1 MQAERAI
8 FLMDPSRLEAVTA
21 TGLLLEDGCGDLD
34 RNLDLAARCLQ
45 APSAAFLLLSERSF
59 RHCAVVGL
67 PAPLDGLSAW
77 PLDWSYLLDAAFQG
91 PLRVTDLREDA
102 PAKGAE
108 AFIASNLHGFLG
120 TAVKDAAGNVLGLL
134 AFWDGPPRAWADRD
148 VALAGEFAAN
158 IRAMLADRQEA
169 RRARKAE
176 LDNDHRWVEEALS
189 RSRNELEVILKTM
202 DGACTAQDSR
212 GNLVYAND
220 AAARILDFPSAEML
234 MKTDSGVIMDR
245 FDVLDEKRKPFP
257 LSQFPGRIA
266 LQGRAVNGTVMC
278 YRVKSTGEER
288 WSLVNATPVFDAEG
302 RVRMAINIFNDI
314 SRIKRAEDAAQKHV
328 RYLEAVN
335 KVSAS
340 IERTLEV
347 ERLIPSVLGKVR
359 EVFDASRAWLVHIG
373 DDETPFFRLPFR
385 SERADLSEGV
395 EVPAGV
401 PVEMLGADS
410 GLEGIAASI
419 QDSQEPGIYG
429 AGGLPVPANAFW
441 NETLGGGSMLAL
453 PVHPQVGKP
462 WILCLMRPT
471 GSPAWTDDDLALS
484 KDIGSRLASVLG
496 SMLLYRDMRRSE
508 EKYRTLFE
516 RSLDGIY
523 RCAVDGT
530 LLDANPSLV
539 AMLGYAS
546 RDDLVGMLH
555 PKLLPTGGDLM
566 GVGTVSVPAKAGDRG
581 ETFTVELER
590 KDGKT
595 VWVEVN
601 TQPIRRQGGEIVYYE
616 GIIRNIHDR
625 KRAEEALKASEERLR
640 QSQKMEAVGR
650 LAGGV
655 AHDFNNLLTAINGFS
670 DLLLMSFPKEEPRRV
685 HMEEI
690 RKAGARAAALT
701 SQLLSFSRKQVLA
714 PRQLDLNE
722 VITGMETMLR
732 RLIGENIEFR
742 TRLEPNLAKVVADPN
757 QMEQVILNLVLNARD
772 AMAEG
777 GELLVTTA
785 NQRLDEKQALGPLE
799 VPAGDY
805 AVIVVRD
812 TGMGMDEETKSR
824 LFEPFFTTKPKDKGT
839 GLGLSTVYGAV
850 RQANGAISV
859 KSELDHG
866 SEFTIYL
873 PHSTGVPRPERRP
886 RPKAPSAPRGTETV
900 LLVEDE
906 DAVRRLV
913 RDVLLVGGYK
923 VLEAESGEKAMEVA
937 ARESGSIHLLLTDVV
952 MGGMNG
958 RELAERLRPERAGL
972 KVLFM
977 SGYTEDAILR
987 HGVLTAH
994 TAFIPKPFSPA
1005 AIASKVREVLDA
1017 VQEKTEKASA

>member
-1 MQAERAI
+1 MEEG
-8 FLMDPSRLEAVTA
+8 FGE
-21 TGLLLEDGCGDLD
+21 LD
-34 RNLDLAARCLQ
+34 RILELAARCLRV
-45 APSAAFLLLSERSF
+45 PTAAFLLLSDQAFHR
-59 RHCAVVGL
+59 RADIGL
-67 PAPLDGLSAW
+67 PGPLEALAAW
-77 PLDWSYLLDAAFQG
+77 PLEWTFLLDSACQG
-91 PLRVTDLREDA
+91 PLQVTDLRE
-102 PAKGAE
+102 PVLMEGPLREGAE
-108 AFIASNLHGFLG
+108 TFIASGLCGFLG
-120 TAVKDAAGNVLGLL
+120 VPVMDGAGKIVGLL
-134 AFWDGPPRAWADRD
+134 AFWDLRPRAWTDAE
-148 VALAGEFAAN
+148 AAIAAEFAVSVR
-158 IRAMLADRQEA
+158 IVLADRQETRLVRQA
-169 RRARKAE
+169 DLE
-176 LDNDHRWVEEALS
+176 NDHRWVEEALS
-189 RSRNELEVILKTM
+189 RSRNELDVILRTM
-202 DGACTAQDSR
+202 DGACTAQDSW

-220 AAARILDFPSAEML
+220 AAARILDFPSAEVL
-234 MKTDSGVIMDR
+234 MRTDSNAIMER
-245 FDVLDEKRKPFP
+245 FDVLDEKRLPFP

-278 YRVKSTGEER
+278 YRVKATGEER

-302 RVRMAINIFNDI
+302 RVRMAINIFSDI
-314 SRIKRAEDAAQKHV
+314 TRIKKAEGEAQKHV

-335 KVSAS
+335 QVSAS
-340 IERTLEV
+340 IERALDV

-359 EVFDASRAWLVHIG
+359 EVFAASRAWLVHIAES
-373 DDETPFFRLPFR
+373 DVPAFRLPFR
-385 SERADLSEGV
+385 SEGAEAPVAGTSGDL
-395 EVPAGV
+395 
-401 PVEMLGADS
+401 LGAEA
-410 GLEGIAASI
+410 GFEGIARTV
-419 QDSQEPGIYG
+419 QDSQEPEIFG
-429 AGGLPVPANAFW
+429 ARGRPLPGNGFW
-441 NETLGGGSMLAL
+441 GEALGNGSMLAL
-453 PVHPQVGKP
+453 DIHPHIGRP
-462 WILCLMRPT
+462 WILCLMRPE
-471 GSPAWTDDDLALS
+471 GAPDWAGDDAALA

-523 RCAVDGT
+523 RCTLNGT

-539 AMLGYAS
+539 EMLGYAG
-546 RDDLVGMLH
+546 RDDLVGLPQ
-555 PKLLPTGGDLM
+555 PKLLPVGGELA
-566 GVGTVSVPAKAGDRG
+566 GPAGPAGPAKSGDRG
-581 ETFTVELER
+581 ETFTAALTR
-590 KDGKT
+590 KDGQP

-601 TQPIRRQGGEIVYYE
+601 TQPIHRQSGEVVYYE
-616 GIIRNIHDR
+616 GIVRNINDR
-625 KRAEEALKASEERLR
+625 KRAEEALKSSEDRLR

-670 DLLLMSFPKEEPRRV
+670 DLLLMSFPKEEPRRA

-714 PRQLDLNE
+714 PRTLDMNE

-742 TRLEPNLAKVVADPN
+742 TSLEANLTKVVADPN

-772 AMAEG
+772 AMTEG
-777 GELLVTTA
+777 GELIVTTT
-785 NQRLDEKQALGPLE
+785 NQHLDESHAQGPLE
-799 VPAGDY
+799 VPAGNY

-850 RQANGAISV
+850 RQSNGAITV
-859 KSELDHG
+859 KSEPGHG
-866 SEFTIYL
+866 SEFTLYL
-873 PHSTGVPRPERRP
+873 PAANGVVRPERRP
-886 RPKAPSAPRGTETV
+886 RVKPANSSGGTETV
-900 LLVEDE
+900 LLAEDE
-906 DAVRRLV
+906 DAVRSLV
-913 RDVLLVGGYK
+913 RDVLEVGGYK
-923 VLEAESGEKAMEVA
+923 VLEADSGEKALAVA
-937 ARESGSIHLLLTDVV
+937 ARETGTIHLLLTDVV

-958 RELAERLRPERAGL
+958 RELAERLRPVRPGL

-1005 AIASKVREVLDA
+1005 GITAKVREVLDA
-1017 VQEKTEKASA
+1017 VQEKTEKTGV